1 MQFCAQQSEILDLPV
16 YMGDLRIQQLAR
28 VMARRTA
35 SVAHCQ
41 NGLQLREGKN
51 QSPMPVESL
60 PLSAEMSEHTHG
72 NFLLYATAEAKV
84 RDARRGAACRCLR
97 R

>member
-51 QSPMPVESL
+51 QSPMPVESP

-72 NFLLYATAEAKV
+72 NLPAV
-84 RDARRGAACRCLR
+84 RYGRGKSPRRS
-97 R
+97 